1 MLAVRNTINSIRRS
15 DLECSAEELVC
26 EIRPSLKRKLLIVV
40 FYRPPD
46 SNLDY
51 LKELKKSFRLANQA
65 RFDQLVVCGDF
76 NLPHIDWEFG
86 TATTG
91 DSIHNYFTKLVRDT
105 YLWQMI
111 DFPTRNNNMLDLIL
125 TNIPEKI
132 SDIHGFDDILNTDH
146 KLVSFVLDFNIPKEP
161 KTKRFVYN
169 FKKANWDALKEVLT
183 NTPWDMS
190 FVPGD
195 IEASLSNWCDLF
207 VSVVNDHVPKR
218 RVRNVHDHPWLDLEL
233 MKLIKKKNKQR
244 ITERKT
250 KTPDDLQKFK
260 DLRRETK
267 KLMKRKKKDYANKLR
282 DSLSENPKRF
292 WSLVKAS
299 TTQRSSPSILHDG
312 HKIITDKECRAN
324 LLNSFFH
331 SVFSE
336 VTSDSPAD
344 AAQPLTNQRLS
355 NIRLSESEVT
365 AALENLDPAKACG
378 PDKIPGRLLKATA
391 KEIAPSLCQLFNMSL
406 ELGSLPGNWKM
417 ANITPVF
424 KQDDPSLVQ
433 NYRPISLLCTVSK
446 VLERCVFN
454 HCYPHL
460 IQFIYHLQQGFLK
473 RRSTKTQL
481 LGVYHDILASLAC

>member
-1 MLAVRNTINSIRRS
+1 
-15 DLECSAEELVC
+15 
-26 EIRPSLKRKLLIVV
+26 
-40 FYRPPD
+40 
-46 SNLDY
+46 
-51 LKELKKSFRLANQA
+51 
-65 RFDQLVVCGDF
+65 
-76 NLPHIDWEFG
+76 
-86 TATTG
+86 
-91 DSIHNYFTKLVRDT
+91 
-105 YLWQMI
+105 
-111 DFPTRNNNMLDLIL
+111 MLDLIL

-146 KLVSFVLDFNIPKEP
+146 KLVSFVLDFNIPKKP

-169 FKKANWDALKEVLT
+169 FKKVNWDALKEVLT
-183 NTPWDMS
+183 NTSWDMS
-190 FVPGD
+190 FVFGD

-207 VSVVNDHVPKR
+207 VSAVNDHVPKR

-244 ITERKT
+244 IKGRKT

-260 DLRRETK
+260 DLRRETE
-267 KLMKRKKKDYANKLR
+267 KLMKQKKKDYANNLR
-282 DSLSENPKRF
+282 DLLSENPKRF

-299 TTQRSSPSILHDG
+299 TTQRSRPSNLHDG
-312 HKIITDKECRAN
+312 QKIITDKECRAN

-344 AAQPLTNQRLS
+344 MAQALTNQQLS

-378 PDKIPGRLLKATA
+378 PDRIPGRLLNATA

-406 ELGSLPGNWKM
+406 ELGSVPGNWKM

-460 IQFIYHLQQGFLK
+460 IQFIYHLQHGFLK
-473 RRSTKTQL
+473 GRSTETQL
-481 LGVYHDILASLAC
+481 LEVYHDILASLACGKEIDAIYLELLKAFDRVSHNLLIAKLERYGICGPLLHWFRSYLSGR